1 MRVFAE
7 IVDGVAVNAA
17 VFGDTDTPGDI
28 GLPGYW
34 VLTDAATTKK
44 RGAPGDTFHD
54 DNPNY
59 PDGAFT
65 PPRMYATWRLDDN
78 LDWQPPVDKPYPDG
92 WGDEDSGWY
101 WEEVVE
107 EWIDRSPL
115 EGG

>member
-65 PPRMYATWRLDDN
+65 PPRMYASLS
-78 LDWQPPVDKPYPDG
+78 L
-92 WGDEDSGWY
+92 
-101 WEEVVE
+101 
-107 EWIDRSPL
+107 IHI
-115 EGG
+115 